1 MGRIIRFVVLL
12 AVFCCLG
19 PIQGG
24 QGYLHAKPAYNSFEG
39 PLPYMKIE
47 GPMKQA
53 VETKVNTRD
62 DTNIDV
68 KADTRVFI
76 GKASWY
82 GPNFHGKL
90 TASGE
95 IFDQN
100 ALTAAHRELPFGT
113 KVLVTNL
120 KNGKS
125 TVVTINDRG
134 PYVKGRHIDLS
145 KAAAKKLGMIEAGV
159 VDVMMEI
166 LSDE

>member
-1 MGRIIRFVVLL
+1 
-12 AVFCCLG
+12 
-19 PIQGG
+19 
-24 QGYLHAKPAYNSFEG
+24 
-39 PLPYMKIE
+39 MKIE